1 MGKKSLKKRKSTR
14 RTSTKL
20 KLVKKKNRLVKKNH
34 LQAKKNHLRVK
45 EKKKKKKS
53 LLNTNMKLLST
64 NRNMKPKA
72 LNKNQ
77 LPPLLLQRLPLLSLR
92 SQPNPLRLPK
102 LLPLLLH
109 QHKRVLL
116 CKLKSA
122 KCCNTA
128 NKNTNGHRNAS
139 WPSSLARL
147 RCAGHLHDAR
157 QRERRQRSRCA
168 ERRVGRCGAGARVC
182 ARCHGRLVRS
192 NLGRSLQ
199 SGRHCHVHHHASSQ
213 LGRWSHLHCCA
224 MRRRRLGRC
233 AHLGLVA
240 RTFD

>member
-1 MGKKSLKKRKSTR
+1 MGTCRKTKNKKSLKKRKSTR

-20 KLVKKKNRLVKKNH
+20 KLVKKKRHHQARKSRPRKAKLNHQKKKKHRLVKKNH

-53 LLNTNMKLLST
+53 LLNTN
-64 NRNMKPKA
+64 RNMKPKA

-77 LPPLLLQRLPLLSLR
+77 LPPLLLQRLPLLPLR

-147 RCAGHLHDAR
+147 RCAG
-157 QRERRQRSRCA
+157 
-168 ERRVGRCGAGARVC
+168 
-182 ARCHGRLVRS
+182 
-192 NLGRSLQ
+192 
-199 SGRHCHVHHHASSQ
+199 AS
-213 LGRWSHLHCCA
+213 
-224 MRRRRLGRC
+224 
-233 AHLGLVA
+233 
-240 RTFD
+240 T